1 MSELN
6 LETSNQNIEPKIDSN
21 GVNKERSKTKFD
33 LWERKLLDL
42 STRNSLLNLRIKG
55 SSIPLFVPECSN
67 IEDQIAQEKN
77 FQIKSRG
84 AEEESEEEANEESEA
99 GQSDGTEQ
107 TPLAAAAAEAKDSE
121 ASEKSVTT
129 EDTEPENAL
138 ETTQEELPD
147 AVKPVEAP
155 KDTEVQDAAADKT
168 ASESA
173 GNNDAPDTAGI
184 TDAAEEPGSEKPV
197 KETAS
202 KQPAKTSKKAKPIPA
217 KDYSI
222 EDLAD
227 ITEFREYIEKNCEKG
242 VLFSSLTDAALDKN
256 IKTLYRGAKT
266 SMEENGANTLFLAC
280 GFLKW
285 YEKDRKEPCYAPIL
299 LIPVELVKKFGIKY
313 TMRRRDEDVQFNV
326 TISEKLRQDFK
337 IDFDSFSKS
346 LPADENGVNVKE
358 VFRQVKE
365 AIDPLKGW
373 DVIESC
379 VLGLFSF
386 SQFVMWN
393 DMHSHRDAISQ
404 NKIVKSL
411 INGQLEWKYENI
423 SDPGKDLEKD
433 VYLPIV
439 ADASQLAA
447 IKRAG
452 EGTSFVLH
460 GPPGTGKSQTITS
473 IIANCLANNKKVLFA
488 AEKKAALDVVYKRL
502 EKIGIAPFCLEL
514 HSNKVRKS
522 YVLDQLRT
530 ASEVRLNAKND
541 GDYDKALAEIDSK
554 KKELDKYVD
563 ELHIK
568 RGCGMSLYEL
578 INVYASNKNAV
589 DCGKFD
595 DGFIN
600 EVSEA
605 RLRETE
611 TALGELVAS
620 SGNLQGK
627 LPFVKSTEYSQ
638 DAKSKAAPLAEAF
651 IRAYDDFAS
660 SKENFENLLASNN
673 CRIAG
678 EPETAGRITGLKAC
692 AESINNLKN
701 LGLPKGLLCADDT
714 EVAYLAISDMTASC
728 EKALQKANALR
739 AYWKEEFL
747 SLDGAALLSEL
758 QTAKSRNAFVRGK
771 AVNNV
776 YGKVSSYDLHL
787 SRRDFM
793 EEDFKLLADYKND
806 QAAAMPFILAARTYL
821 GDLYNPAGAFPGFD
835 LAGIRDI
842 NAKAH
847 DEFVK
852 FASFDPTGMLRKL
865 IGSGDPAVESAV
877 NTFIAKAAACENA
890 YNELRYAYGF
900 EYGCFEP
907 SEDLFETKKQNA
919 EALRDDSDFLRDR
932 MQFNLMASRCV
943 DYKIS
948 NLVTAYGEGKVG
960 GNGIISSFRKGYS
973 SMLISLIID
982 NAEVLRTFSG
992 LVFEKKI
999 SELSKLNDEFE
1010 KITRQEIYLR
1020 IAKNLPDLSKDAN
1033 VSSALGILQHAIK
1046 SSGRGVSIRT
1056 LFTQIGDL
1064 ILKLCPCVLMS
1075 PLSCAQFLDPDKCG
1089 MFDIVVFDEAS
1100 QLPTCKAI
1108 GVIARGK
1115 EAVVVGDPKQMPPTS
1130 FFLEQVDDGDD
1141 NFETDDLES
1150 ILDDCLAVS
1159 MPQMFLAWHYR
1170 SRHESLITFSNK
1182 AFYEGRLY
1190 TFPSPDDRQS
1200 KVTMV
1205 DCGGTFDSGKTR
1217 TNKVE
1222 AQAVVD
1228 EIINRSHD
1236 PELSK
1241 YSIGVVTFNIQQQT
1255 LIEDMLD
1262 EAASKDPVLEK
1273 WAYGSEE
1280 PVFIKNL
1287 ENVQGDE
1294 RDVILFSVG
1303 YGKDETG
1310 KFIMNFGPLNR
1321 DGGWRRLNVAV
1332 TRSRI
1337 EMKVFSSISPEE
1349 IKITDTSSE
1358 GVKAFKRFLQYAA
1371 GSTVWDQ
1378 DIASTGSSSDSSGT
1392 PIIDKNAAFTGIADD
1407 ICARFKAIGYD
1418 TDKGVGKSGFKVDIG
1433 VVSPEKEGAYCLG
1446 ILLDGPV
1453 YASSGTTTSREVS
1466 QMSMLKGFGWNV
1478 VRVWSLEWWEN
1489 PDNVFNK
1496 LVEIINDSKNA
1507 EQDVIPVDEVPAE
1520 GGEDVNTEE
1529 TVSSEEA
1536 SSETPAKP
1544 ESGTDEESGRSDPEV
1559 IIYGEPSE
1567 EKDPEAEKETEEIKA
1582 SEGTEDQAQKKTADV
1597 EAGLPDGSPA
1607 VVYQTADIKP
1617 RQMTAAE
1624 FCDARNTKYLQES
1637 VVAIVERE
1645 SPVSSDQLAKELIVS
1660 AGISKMTPKLRD
1672 RCAYLVKSIEKNA
1685 KLQYTAQKLDLASED
1700 DDSEV
1705 IFLWKDCTEIGKVMD
1720 YYRVPAQGEKPR
1732 KAADIPVQEAACAAN
1747 YLAKSQYGMPYESL
1761 IVETCK
1767 ALGLSRV
1774 PEGSDNYKLGKR
1786 AVDYCIR
1793 QELLILDD
1801 DGFVK

>member
-6 LETSNQNIEPKIDSN
+6 LEASNEHKTDNN
-21 GVNKERSKTKFD
+21 GVNIERCKTKFD

-55 SSIPLFVPECSN
+55 SSIPLFVPKCSN
-67 IEDQIAQEKN
+67 IEDEIAQDKS

-84 AEEESEEEANEESEA
+84 SEDETEEEQEEALPEAETSETAESAESASETESAKTPEDEKTTSEEIPDAIKPAEVRETSE
-99 GQSDGTEQ
+99 TENPEN
-107 TPLAAAAAEAKDSE
+107 TE
-121 ASEKSVTT
+121 ASETPAAV
-129 EDTEPENAL
+129 EDTP
-138 ETTQEELPD
+138 
-147 AVKPVEAP
+147 
-155 KDTEVQDAAADKT
+155 
-168 ASESA
+168 SA
-173 GNNDAPDTAGI
+173 
-184 TDAAEEPGSEKPV
+184 EQPV
-197 KETAS
+197 KETAE
-202 KQPAKTSKKAKPIPA
+202 KKTAKTSKKAKPIPA
-217 KDYSI
+217 KDYSL

-227 ITEFREYIEKNCEKG
+227 ISGFREYIEKNCEKG
-242 VLFSSLTDAALDKN
+242 VLFSSLTDAVLDKN

-299 LIPVELVKKFGIKY
+299 LIPVEIVKKLGIKY

-337 IDFDSFSKS
+337 IDFDSFSKE
-346 LPADENGVNVKE
+346 LPSDENGVNVE
-358 VFRQVKE
+358 AVFSRVRE
-365 AIDPLKGW
+365 AVSPLKGW

-393 DMHSHRDAISQ
+393 DMHSHRDSISQ

-411 INGQLEWKYENI
+411 INGQLEWQYENI
-423 SDPGKDLEKD
+423 SEPDKDLEKD

-452 EGTSFVLH
+452 EGSSFVLH

-530 ASEVRLNAKND
+530 ASEVRLNSKND
-541 GDYDKALAEIDSK
+541 GDYDKALSEIEAK

-578 INVYASNKNAV
+578 INVYASNKDAV
-589 DCGKFD
+589 DCGGFD

-600 EVSEA
+600 EISEA
-605 RLRETE
+605 RIREIE
-611 TALGELVAS
+611 TSLGELVAS
-620 SGNLQGK
+620 SGNLEGK
-627 LPFVKSTEYSQ
+627 LPFVKSTEYTQ
-638 DAKSKAAPLAEAF
+638 DAKSKAAPLTEAF
-651 IRAYDDFAS
+651 IRAYDEFVS
-660 SKENFENLLASNN
+660 SIEAFENLLAANN
-673 CRIAG
+673 CRITG
-678 EPETAGRITGLKAC
+678 EPQTAGRIAGLKAC
-692 AESINNLKN
+692 AELITNLKN
-701 LGLPKGLLCADDT
+701 LGLPKGFLCAEDT
-714 EVAYLAISDMTASC
+714 EGAYLAVSDMIASC
-728 EKALQKANALR
+728 DKSLQKANALR
-739 AYWKEEFL
+739 ANWKEEFL
-747 SLDGAALLSEL
+747 SLDGAALLNEL
-758 QTAKSRNAFVRGK
+758 QTARSRNAFVRGK

-776 YGKVSSYDLHL
+776 YGKVSAYDLHL
-787 SRRDFM
+787 SRRDSM
-793 EEDFKLLADYKND
+793 EDDFKLLAEYKND
-806 QAAAMPFILAARTYL
+806 QASAMPFILAARTYL

-835 LAGIRDI
+835 ISSVREL
-842 NAKAH
+842 NSKAH
-847 DEFVK
+847 EALSG
-852 FASFDPTGMLRKL
+852 FASFDPAGSLRKL
-865 IGSGDPAVESAV
+865 IGMADPVLDNAV
-877 NTFIAKAAACENA
+877 NSFLAKAAACENA
-890 YNELRYAYGF
+890 YNELRSAYGF

-907 SEDLFETKKQNA
+907 SGELFEVKKQNA
-919 EALRDDSDFLRDR
+919 EALRDDIDFLRDR
-932 MQFNLMASRCV
+932 MQFNLMASRCLG
-943 DYKIS
+943 YKIS
-948 NLVTAYGEGKVG
+948 NLVTAYGEGKVDG
-960 GNGIISSFRKGYS
+960 KGIISSFRKGYS
-973 SMLISLIID
+973 SMMISMIID

-992 LVFEKKI
+992 LVFEQKI

-1056 LFTQIGDL
+1056 LFTQIGEL

-1075 PLSCAQFLDPDKCG
+1075 PLSCAQFLDPEKCG

-1222 AQAVVD
+1222 AQAVVE
-1228 EIINRSHD
+1228 EIINRAHD

-1241 YSIGVVTFNIQQQT
+1241 YSVGVVTFNIQQQT
-1255 LIEDMLD
+1255 LIEDLLD

-1280 PVFIKNL
+1280 PAFIKNL

-1358 GVKAFKRFLQYAA
+1358 GVKAFKRFLQYAS

-1418 TDKGVGKSGFKVDIG
+1418 TDKGVGKSGFKIDIG
-1433 VVSPEKEGAYCLG
+1433 VLSPEKAGAYCLG

-1496 LVEIINDSKNA
+1496 LVEIIKASEKPEQEESQTDENQA
-1507 EQDVIPVDEVPAE
+1507 EVSEETSEENSAAEEIQSDAAE
-1520 GGEDVNTEE
+1520 G
-1529 TVSSEEA
+1529 SEVEPA
-1536 SSETPAKP
+1536 SEP
-1544 ESGTDEESGRSDPEV
+1544 GRSDPEV
-1559 IIYGEPSE
+1559 IIYGETPE
-1567 EKDPEAEKETEEIKA
+1567 ENEEEAPAEAVEETDG
-1582 SEGTEDQAQKKTADV
+1582 SEGAEDDQAQKKTADV
-1597 EAGLPDGSPA
+1597 EDAGTAGASPEIT
-1607 VVYQTADIKP
+1607 YISSNIKP
-1617 RQMTAAE
+1617 KEMTAAE
-1624 FCDARNTKYLQES
+1624 FCDARNTKYLQEN
-1637 VVAIVERE
+1637 VMKIVDQE
-1645 SPVSSDQLAKELIVS
+1645 SPVSSDVLAKKLITL

-1672 RCAYLVKSIEKNA
+1672 RCAYLIKSIEKSA
-1685 KLQYTAQKLDLASED
+1685 RLQYTNQKLDPASDE

-1705 IFLWKDCTEIGKVMD
+1705 IFLWKDGIQIGKVMD
-1720 YYRVPAQGEKPR
+1720 YYRVPVSGEKAR
-1732 KAADIPVQEAACAAN
+1732 RAADIPVQEAACAAD
-1747 YLAKSQYGMPYESL
+1747 YLARSQYGMPYESL

-1767 ALGLSRV
+1767 ALGLSRAPV
-1774 PEGSDNYKLGKR
+1774 DSDNYKLGKR

-1793 QELLILDD
+1793 QELLLLDD
-1801 DGFVK
+1801 DGFVKGVD